1 MKNIRKKKLGR
12 IRKNLDKKG
21 KHNKY
26 QKDNIIMRFKV
37 HLMKNITNYIN
48 SSFNINNRN
57 KNSKNINIIKKIQ
70 SDNIKQILKKK
81 LD

>member
-1 MKNIRKKKLGR
+1 
-12 IRKNLDKKG
+12 
-21 KHNKY
+21 
-26 QKDNIIMRFKV
+26 MRFKV

-70 SDNIKQILKKK
+70 SDNIKQISKKETIKLKD
-81 LD
+81 LGENEYL

>member
-1 MKNIRKKKLGR
+1 
-12 IRKNLDKKG
+12 
-21 KHNKY
+21 
-26 QKDNIIMRFKV
+26 MRFKV

-70 SDNIKQILKKK
+70 SDNIKQISKKET
-81 LD
+81 